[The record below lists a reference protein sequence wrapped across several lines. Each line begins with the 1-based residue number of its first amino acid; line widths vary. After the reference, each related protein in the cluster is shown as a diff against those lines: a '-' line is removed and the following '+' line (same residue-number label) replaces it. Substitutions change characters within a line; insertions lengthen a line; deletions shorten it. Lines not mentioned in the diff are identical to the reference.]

1 MSRLTQKG
9 ATAPL
14 NLFTQAYGGAT
25 TGTGFFDP
33 SMATYVGQRFDASD
47 GREFVLVSNGVTA
60 LVSGNLIQSPAIVAG
75 HQTLA
80 MTVPT
85 ATPATAG
92 LFQILVTNGATVIN
106 QGFYNGGY
114 AIVKDGTGIGQTLK
128 IASHLG
134 AAASGTCLITLEDA
148 IQVTLDATSVIN
160 LIQNPYQNVIVAPTT
175 ATGNVAGVT
184 VSPVAAS
191 VAPTW
196 NGTTGLQTA
205 TGTQQYAIICTKGIV
220 SCLSDANVATVGLGV
235 MRSTTTAGSVAVM
248 TATGFPLGN
257 ALQTTISAKAG
268 AIFIDL

>member
-1 MSRLTQKG
+1 MSRITQKG

-14 NLFTQAYGGAT
+14 QLFSQVTSAS
-25 TGTGFFDP
+25 TGTGVVDP
-33 SMATYVGQRFDASD
+33 SFVTYTGERFDTSD
-47 GREFVLVSNGVTA
+47 GREMVLVSVGATA
-60 LVSGNLIQSPAIVAG
+60 IVSGVLCQAPAIVAG

-106 QGFYNGGY
+106 AGFYNGGY

-128 IASHLG
+128 IASHPG
-134 AAASGTCLITLEDA
+134 AAASATCLITLEDP

-160 LIQNPYQNVIVAPTT
+160 LIQNPYQNIIIAPTSAT
-175 ATGNVAGVT
+175 ANVVGVT
-184 VSPVAAS
+184 ISPLSAS

-196 NGTTGLQTA
+196 NATSGAVATA
-205 TGTQQYAIICTKGIV
+205 GTQQYALIATKGIV
-220 SCLSDANVATVGLGV
+220 SCLSDANTATVGLGL
-235 MRSTTTAGSVAVM
+235 MRSTTTAGTVAVR
-248 TATGFPLGN
+248 TATGADVGN

-268 AIFIDL
+268 AIFLDL